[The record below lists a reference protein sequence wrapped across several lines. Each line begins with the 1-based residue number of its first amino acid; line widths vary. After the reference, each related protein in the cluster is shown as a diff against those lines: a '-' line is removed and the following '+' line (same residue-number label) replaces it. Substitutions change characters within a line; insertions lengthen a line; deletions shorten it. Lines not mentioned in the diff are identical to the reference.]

1 MFADAGIGQVEFKM
15 RGVQNFERLGRA
27 CLAPV
32 DFQLGAR
39 FVVALIVTTVA
50 GPALVIG

>member
-1 MFADAGIGQVEFKM
+1 MAKHAQLALKDPAEW
-15 RGVQNFERLGRA
+15 LGNWHP
-27 CLAPV
+27 LAE
-32 DFQLGAR
+32 QLGAR